1 LLSAP
6 LTPIKPVM
14 PSHVLTLIA
23 GDRGRDGI
31 VETAKAIAASL
42 GAAPDWLAPETAC
55 DLFFDG
61 DATEA
66 GRIARNAIDSHGI
79 DFVIQPTAERRKKLL
94 VADME
99 STIIDNEMLN
109 EMADLIGIGDRVA
122 EVTRRAMNGELDFAA
137 SIKARVALFKD
148 RPTRIL
154 SDAADR
160 IRFMPGARTLV
171 ATMRKHGAQAVLVSG
186 GFYIFS
192 RPVRDTLGFDR
203 DYANE
208 LLIDDE
214 RIVGAVR
221 EPILDSA
228 AKRAHLLECAAEF
241 GVPQGGILAVG
252 DGANDLPMLHEA
264 GLGIA
269 YHAKPHV
276 RAQIGN
282 RIDHADL
289 TALLYLQGYRAADL
303 VG

>member
-1 LLSAP
+1 
-6 LTPIKPVM
+6 M
-14 PSHVLTLIA
+14 DVLTLIA
-23 GDRGRDGI
+23 GDRGRDGLA
-31 VETAKAIAASL
+31 ETAKAIAAQL
-42 GAAPDWLAPETAC
+42 HRELDWLAPETAC
-55 DLFFDG
+55 DIFFDG

-66 GRIARNAIDSHGI
+66 GRIARDAISGAAIDV
-79 DFVIQPTAERRKKLL
+79 VIQPVAERRKRLL

-99 STIIDNEMLN
+99 STIIHNEMLN

-137 SIKARVALFKD
+137 SLRARVALFKD
-148 RPTRIL
+148 RPTRLL

-171 ATMRKHGAQAVLVSG
+171 QTMRKQGARTVLVSG

-203 DYANE
+203 DYAND
-208 LLIDDE
+208 LLIEGE
-214 RIVGAVR
+214 RLVGAVR
-221 EPILDSA
+221 EPILDGA

-241 GVPQGGILAVG
+241 GVARTGILAVG

-282 RIDHADL
+282 HIDHADL